1 MRFATLFI
9 VIRLSS
15 PFQGTIHLTK
25 DGKSV
30 AFLPQKVNGESAKL
44 MKDQVFRS
52 ENSSLGQSLGIPW
65 ETLRH
70 PRVWA
75 NHTRGCC
82 PNARKSEKTSM
93 QSPFARFALEHTNT
107 TLFNAKVAKNSD
119 AKPLRALCVPSAFF
133 ALNLTVAVEAARRR
147 LQPLFARVWARRCLH
162 RLGETRLW
170 RDVRRRRRTMPCK
183 RDDNLSHCGNAIS
196 RM

>member
-1 MRFATLFI
+1 MPCQITPLLSCGGQRLLPLGHGRQKSTRAKAADVAFASSHLMRFATLFI

-65 ETLRH
+65 ETLRL
-70 PRVWA
+70 PRVCP

-82 PNARKSEKTSM
+82 PNARKSEKN
-93 QSPFARFALEHTNT
+93 LNE
-107 TLFNAKVAKNSD
+107 
-119 AKPLRALCVPSAFF
+119 KPLRALCVPSAFF
-133 ALNLTVAVEAARRR
+133 ALLLR
-147 LQPLFARVWARRCLH
+147 Q
-162 RLGETRLW
+162 
-170 RDVRRRRRTMPCK
+170 
-183 RDDNLSHCGNAIS
+183 
-196 RM
+196 